1 MPLDKEQS
9 LDVVML
15 LQWPAWPL

>member
-9 LDVVML
+9 LGVVML